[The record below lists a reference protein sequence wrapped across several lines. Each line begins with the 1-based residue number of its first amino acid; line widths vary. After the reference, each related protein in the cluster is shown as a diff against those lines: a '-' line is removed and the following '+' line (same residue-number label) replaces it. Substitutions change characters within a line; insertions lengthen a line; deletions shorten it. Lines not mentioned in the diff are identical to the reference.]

1 MSDKPSEPVNA
12 LALARLGLP
21 ALPLAFVALPLYVLW
36 PHYFATQFGVSLSL
50 IGGLL
55 LLARALDAL
64 IDPSLGHWLDSCY
77 AQSPARVLRRC
88 YLAALLLGLSFI
100 GLFFPQWLLGS
111 SVAQA
116 DLLLLVGAMLLLCYL
131 SYSVLTIA
139 LQAWGA
145 RLGGDPVARSRL
157 VGWREGLGLAGVILA
172 SVVSGLTGIP
182 ALVAVFIGVLVLGM
196 LSWSGAVQPAPSPS
210 THQASW
216 WSSLWHPLK
225 DAEFLRLLRVFMVNG
240 IASAIP
246 ATLVVFFVQDRLQ
259 LDAQM
264 QAQFLGV
271 YFVAAAISM
280 PLWLRVIAR
289 FGLFSAW
296 AAGMSMAILVFIW
309 SYALGVGDVWGYT
322 AICAL
327 SGLALGADLIAPGAL
342 LNGVLQQRGPNEIH
356 AGAYFGWWQVA
367 TKLNLALAA
376 GIALPLL
383 EWLGY
388 TPGAQDPSALA
399 ALSGSYALLPCAL
412 KFGALWLLLKASRV
426 TLMNK
431 ETV

>member
-246 ATLVVFFVQDRLQ
+246 ATLLVFFVQDRLQ

-296 AAGMSMAILVFIW
+296 AAGMSMATLVFIW

-388 TPGAQDPSALA
+388 TPGAQDASALA
-399 ALSGSYALLPCAL
+399 SLSGSYALLPCAL
-412 KFGALWLLLKASRV
+412 KLAALWLLLKASRA
-426 TLMNK
+426 TLINK